1 MTYAKAL
8 AESRRVGA
16 SKATGLPYLAQT
28 ILVLALAHAINPKL
42 TYNGAVKT
50 NLTGDQVSKLGPVE
64 LGDLMFV

>member
-8 AESRRVGA
+8 AEAKRVGA
-16 SKATGLPYLAQT
+16 SKATGLPHLAQT

-42 TYNGAVKT
+42 TYEGAVKT
-50 NLTGDQVSKLGPVE
+50 NLTGDQVWKLGPVE